1 MGPLAEFLSS
11 GADQLAR
18 LHWGAAVLAVAAAL
32 LWTRVFRPPRLN
44 QMGFWIA
51 IAAGVLAAWLFTAW
65 IDPNVDA
72 AVGDL
77 VRGLGLG
84 SQLDPHPQRITATV
98 IEQILA
104 LAALSIVY
112 IAGQV
117 RLQEAPVLATGQG
130 FGIGYGTYLLQL
142 QLPDAFGGG
151 LTEALLLPALA
162 GVLLLAVHIGAA
174 MLLSL
179 SRLNGAYV
187 SRIMQAGAF
196 VLIAR
201 YLNDFSEP
209 AWQAGGLAV
218 LVLLVLFFVAGAA
231 NRRDWRRP

>member
-104 LAALSIVY
+104 LAGAVY
-112 IAGQV
+112 CLH
-117 RLQEAPVLATGQG
+117 R
-130 FGIGYGTYLLQL
+130 
-142 QLPDAFGGG
+142 GGRC
-151 LTEALLLPALA
+151 AC
-162 GVLLLAVHIGAA
+162 
-174 MLLSL
+174 
-179 SRLNGAYV
+179 
-187 SRIMQAGAF
+187 
-196 VLIAR
+196 
-201 YLNDFSEP
+201 
-209 AWQAGGLAV
+209 
-218 LVLLVLFFVAGAA
+218 
-231 NRRDWRRP
+231 RRPRCWPPARALVSATAPTSYSCSSRTRSAAA